1 MQWQIHNN
9 PTSDIISTS
18 LEDAICPLVLY
29 ITKTNQQNI
38 ENNET
43 RLQDMEHIS
52 WWYLKNASHS
62 ENQRKE
68 VQITNEFAQA

>member
-18 LEDAICPLVLY
+18 LEDTICPLVLY

-43 RLQDMEHIS
+43 RKDDMEHIIMVVF
-52 WWYLKNASHS
+52 KECAPF
-62 ENQRKE
+62 RKSKKRS
-68 VQITNEFAQA
+68 AYHK